1 MPVPLVDLKRQN
13 DLVADEIQAGWH
25 RLINECQFVLGTE
38 VMKFEAAFARF
49 SSVRHCVGVAN
60 GTDALELSLRAIGVG
75 PGDEIVV
82 PVNSFIASALAVL
95 RAGATPVLVD
105 VNSASYLLDLE
116 AVGACLSVRTKAVMP
131 VHLYGQVAPP
141 APLQEVVGGGDI
153 AIVQDAAQAHGARS
167 GASSVGAFTIVTATS
182 FYPAKNL
189 GAFGDAGAVLTDS
202 DDVSRS
208 VRALRNYGGVS
219 KYDHP
224 SMGFNSRLDEIQ
236 AVVLTAKLAHL
247 ETWNEQRRV
256 AATRYDGMLSELE
269 RVQRPGTVPGNDHV
283 WHLYV
288 VRVPERDRV
297 LAALNDVGVG
307 AAVHYPVPLHLQGAL
322 RHLGYGVGDFPV
334 AEQVSKEVLSL
345 PIFPGIT
352 CQEQE
357 EVVEQLEK
365 CLR

>member
-1 MPVPLVDLKRQN
+1 
-13 DLVADEIQAGWH
+13 
-25 RLINECQFVLGTE
+25 
-38 VMKFEAAFARF
+38 
-49 SSVRHCVGVAN
+49 
-60 GTDALELSLRAIGVG
+60 
-75 PGDEIVV
+75 
-82 PVNSFIASALAVL
+82 
-95 RAGATPVLVD
+95 
-105 VNSASYLLDLE
+105 
-116 AVGACLSVRTKAVMP
+116 
-131 VHLYGQVAPP
+131 
-141 APLQEVVGGGDI
+141 
-153 AIVQDAAQAHGARS
+153 
-167 GASSVGAFTIVTATS
+167 
-182 FYPAKNL
+182 
-189 GAFGDAGAVLTDS
+189 
-202 DDVSRS
+202 
-208 VRALRNYGGVS
+208 
-219 KYDHP
+219 
-224 SMGFNSRLDEIQ
+224 MGFNSRLDEIQ